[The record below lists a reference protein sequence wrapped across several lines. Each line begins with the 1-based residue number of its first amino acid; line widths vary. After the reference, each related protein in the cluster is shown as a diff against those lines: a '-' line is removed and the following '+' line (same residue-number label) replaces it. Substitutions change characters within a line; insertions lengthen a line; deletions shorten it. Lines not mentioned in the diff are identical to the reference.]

1 MGLRNEVTDFYDM
14 CSGKTAPESLDRL
27 IKKMRESE
35 IEELITFSKTLN
47 NWERF
52 QNLCMLVLEK
62 RVDFEIDRENGSVRM
77 ITKKEPDS

>member
-1 MGLRNEVTDFYDM
+1 
-14 CSGKTAPESLDRL
+14 
-27 IKKMRESE
+27 MRESE
-35 IEELITFSKTLN
+35 IEELITFSKILN